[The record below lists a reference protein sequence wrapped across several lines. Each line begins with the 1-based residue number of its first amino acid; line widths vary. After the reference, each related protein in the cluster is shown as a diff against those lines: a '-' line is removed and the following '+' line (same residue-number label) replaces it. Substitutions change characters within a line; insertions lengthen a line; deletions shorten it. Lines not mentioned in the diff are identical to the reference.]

1 MKNRFAAEDERAARE
16 DIERQQAWFD
26 ETKADRDA
34 LVAQKEELTEDDGTI
49 LAANQ
54 AEANQLQGE
63 IDSLNGDMVQLE
75 GAIGQFKEEL
85 AR

>member
-34 LVAQKEELTEDDGTI
+34 LVAAKEELKEADGTI
-49 LAANQ
+49 TAANQ
-54 AEANQLQGE
+54 GEAN
-63 IDSLNGDMVQLE
+63 
-75 GAIGQFKEEL
+75 
-85 AR
+85 